1 MLIAGAAT
9 VFFRSA
15 YQVLLPGIVGEE
27 DLAEGNAKLMGSR
40 EVAQIGGPGLGG
52 MLAQIAGPA
61 AGLLADAA
69 SFAVSFTCLAAVR
82 RPRDRRPAAPRSS
95 SLMQEA
101 LQGLRFLWHD
111 PYLRPMPSFSALAN
125 LALTG
130 VDALIIIFLVR
141 TIGLSAAAAGLVVA
155 SFGIGGVASA
165 IRDGA
170 AVTAPADGL
179 LR

>member
-27 DLAEGNAKLMGSR
+27 DLAKGNAKLMGSR

-111 PYLRPMPSFSALAN
+111 PYLRPMASFSALAN

-130 VDALIIIFLVR
+130 VDALIIFLVR